1 MSTITRSSSLL
12 RLLATFFTLFIALGF
27 CAAVPATSSSDVV
40 GDNEL
45 EVRGNSQST
54 PKDVQTVKMG
64 DTQFFS
70 FNKVGMKVGSTG
82 FNSCLGVLIVS
93 DAGAIVGH
101 YTATHTDIK
110 DKFDVNTK
118 DANKKIKELSDAH
131 KGAIKGNVKTYVY
144 AQKGNPGTKEW
155 LDELVKIVKAN
166 SGVQPEVKYYGD
178 YTNKKGSGGFTVE
191 TKKAKKNNPKYSV
204 KWA

>member
-27 CAAVPATSSSDVV
+27 CAAVPATSSRSAAT
-40 GDNEL
+40 
-45 EVRGNSQST
+45 SQST

-155 LDELVKIVKAN
+155 LDELVKIVKDN